1 MSGLITYVS
10 ESYQELKNHVTWPS
24 YADAQR
30 LMVIV
35 AVFSVILALAV
46 YGVDQVFS
54 KFIEQIFEFL
64 KS

>member
-1 MSGLITYVS
+1 MSGIIKYIN
-10 ESYQELKNHVTWPS
+10 ESYYELINHVTWPS

-35 AVFSVILALAV
+35 AVFSVLLALAV
-46 YGVDQVFS
+46 FGIDQLFS
-54 KFIEQIFEFL
+54 GIIEQYFNWV

>member
-1 MSGLITYVS
+1 MSGIINYIN
-10 ESYQELKNHVTWPS
+10 ESYYELRNHVTWPS

-35 AVFSVILALAV
+35 AVFSVVLAIAV
-46 YGVDQVFS
+46 YGIDQLFS
-54 KFIEQIFEFL
+54 SAIETYFKWV

>member
-1 MSGLITYVS
+1 MSGIINYIN
-10 ESYQELKNHVTWPS
+10 ESYYELKNHVTWPS

-35 AVFSVILALAV
+35 AVFSVLLALAV
-46 YGVDQVFS
+46 FGIDQVFS
-54 KFIEQIFEFL
+54 GVIEAYFNWV

>member
-1 MSGLITYVS
+1 MSGLITYVN
-10 ESYQELKNHVTWPS
+10 ESYQELKNHVSWPS

-35 AVFSVILALAV
+35 AVFSVVLSLVV
-46 YGVDQVFS
+46 YGIDQLFS
-54 KFIEQIFEFL
+54 GAIESYFNWV

>member
-1 MSGLITYVS
+1 MSGLINYIN
-10 ESYQELKNHVTWPS
+10 ESYHELRNHVTWPT

-35 AVFSVILALAV
+35 AVFSVLLALAV
-46 YGVDQVFS
+46 YGIDQLFS
-54 KFIEQIFEFL
+54 GVIEQYFKWV

>member
-1 MSGLITYVS
+1 MSGIVTYIT
-10 ESYQELKNHVTWPS
+10 ESYQELKNHVSWPS

-35 AVFSVILALAV
+35 AVFSVLLSLVV
-46 YGVDQVFS
+46 YGIDQVFS
-54 KFIEQIFEFL
+54 GAIESYFNWV

>member
-1 MSGLITYVS
+1 MSGIINYFN
-10 ESYQELKNHVTWPS
+10 ESYYELKNHVSWPS

-35 AVFSVILALAV
+35 AVFSILLSLAV
-46 YGVDQVFS
+46 YGVDQFFS
-54 KFIEQIFEFL
+54 GLIESYFNWV